1 LIAVSFDPG
10 ARGDEAALAAA
21 LAPATATISRR
32 EAFAVAHA
40 PPAHAATVGPLL
52 CVLHGELLG
61 RTELCR
67 ELGAEPGSKGADLV
81 ALAYRSFGLAGITRL
96 RGTFAVALWDS
107 ERRRGVLASDHF
119 AVHPWYVRRVG
130 GAVLAATTM
139 SALLRMLPTAP
150 EPDGLKAITWLATNP
165 PPGSV
170 TFARG
175 VERLAGGCAVLF
187 EDGRVTTERWWQP
200 VYREPLRESRT
211 EMAERLR
218 AALGRA
224 VGSRIVPGE
233 RTGVIL
239 SGGFDSSAVTGVAAS
254 ETAEPEE
261 LRTYSAAFP
270 DDPDMDE
277 SSRVRDLVG
286 ARSLSNY
293 LIGVEPAGLVR
304 AALEYQRD
312 FGVPLAGPGFLLERP
327 LLERAALDGARA
339 ILDGQ
344 GGDELFGFDLYLIA
358 DRVRRGRLLGALS
371 LLANMP
377 DQAGLPSRNSLR
389 YCVREYAVRP
399 LLPAGLE
406 RRLRLRGDR
415 ARGMPAWLRRDQVDL
430 FWAADT
436 RMDWKHAADG
446 PLWWR
451 HHVNLMTK
459 VRGGLTEYIGHR
471 ASDLGLAMR
480 PPLLDVDLTE
490 LALRIPPGL
499 AYGGI
504 NRSLARDSVAGE
516 VPDSVRLA
524 AKKSNLRPFYH
535 RTLTGADLAS
545 IRLLLEPAE
554 ARIYRYADREAIL
567 ALLARPPAVGDPNW
581 TAWSLPIWVGL
592 TAEIALRTLEDA
604 QFPQAF
610 IDRHNP
616 PARSHSEL
624 R

>member
-10 ARGDEAALAAA
+10 ARGDDAALAAA
-21 LAPATATISRR
+21 LAPAEATISRS
-32 EAFAVAHA
+32 EALALAYA
-40 PPAHAATVGPLL
+40 SPAQAASVGELQ
-52 CVLHGELLG
+52 CVLLGELLN
-61 RTELCR
+61 RAALCR
-67 ELGAEPGSKGADLV
+67 ELSAEPGSDDAVLV
-81 ALAYRSFGLAGITRL
+81 ALAYRSFGLAGLTHL
-96 RGTFAVALWDS
+96 RGTFAIALWDS
-107 ERRRGVLASDHF
+107 ERRRGVLATDHF
-119 AVHPWYVRRVG
+119 AVHPWYVQRAG

-139 SALLRMLPTAP
+139 SALLRMLPSAP
-150 EPDGLKAITWLATNP
+150 EGDGLKAITWLATNR
-165 PPGSV
+165 PPGAV
-170 TFARG
+170 TFARSI
-175 VERLAGGCAVLF
+175 ERLPGACAVVF
-187 EDGRVTTERWWQP
+187 EEGRATTERWWQP
-200 VYREPLRESRT
+200 VYREPLRESRP
-211 EMAERLR
+211 ELAERLR

-224 VGSRIVPGE
+224 VGSRMPPGE
-233 RTGVIL
+233 TTGVIL

-254 ETAEPEE
+254 EIAAAQD
-261 LRTYSAAFP
+261 LRTYSAGFP
-270 DDPDMDE
+270 EDPDMDE

-286 ARSLSNY
+286 ARSLPNY

-327 LLERAALDGARA
+327 LLERAALDGVRS

-358 DRVRRGRLLGALS
+358 DRVRRGRLLGALE

-377 DQAGLPSRNSLR
+377 DQSGLPSRNSLR

-399 LLPAGLE
+399 LLPTRLE

-415 ARGMPAWLRRDQVDL
+415 TRGMPVWLRRDQVEL

-436 RMDWKHAADG
+436 RMDWKHATDG

-480 PPLLDVDLTE
+480 PPLLDVDLVE
-490 LALRIPPGL
+490 LALRIPPEL
-499 AYGGI
+499 HYGGI
-504 NRSLARDSVAGE
+504 NRSLARDSVAGDL
-516 VPDSVRLA
+516 PDSVRLA

-535 RTLTGADLAS
+535 RTLTGGDLAS
-545 IRLLLEPAE
+545 IRLLLEPAD
-554 ARIYRYADREAIL
+554 ARIYRYADRERYL

-616 PARSHSEL
+616 PMRGHSEL